1 MVPTDAH
8 IDGGLHDSGDHAVAD
23 PPDAQPAPAPSS
35 GKTLFVREK
44 KVDCEGEGPTKCLEV
59 RENEEAEWN
68 LFYGRIEGFVHEEG
82 YRYTLHVTTD
92 DAPPRAD
99 TRKKRYRLKEI
110 VRKEKASP

>member
-8 IDGGLHDSGDHAVAD
+8 MDGGLRDSGHPETAD
-23 PPDAQPAPAPSS
+23 ASGAQPAPAASS
-35 GKTLFVREK
+35 EKTLFVREK

-59 RENEEAEWN
+59 RENEEAEWS
-68 LFYGRIEGFVHEEG
+68 LFYGRIEGFVHDEG

-99 TRKKRYRLKEI
+99 ARRKRYRLKEI
-110 VRKEKASP
+110 VHKEKASP